1 MDTLATPAAPVAE
14 APDVM
19 VLTSRGV
26 REARKASS
34 VRSHDFRQS
43 GFLAASELRRIRQR
57 HEQFARSLGARIAMF
72 LRLECSL
79 TLAKVHI
86 ETYQKFIEPIA
97 NPSFITLFKTDPLKG
112 VGLFVLPPRL
122 ALSLVDRLLGGPG
135 AMPAEGRDLTDIE
148 VAVSDQATMLI
159 LNEWCNHWPEM
170 RGLHPTILSHEN
182 NSKFLQTAPPEASM
196 LILDLTAKIGEH
208 TETFQIV
215 FPYATVEP
223 LMRLLS
229 PSLPDA
235 AEEVAPTRNAQPG
248 WSSEFDSVKVA
259 ITAEWQ
265 GLKMSAGAVTRL
277 QPGDLIRLDP
287 ACAAQVL
294 VRLGNIPKFYGRPG
308 TSDAQWAVQ
317 LTAAISK

>member
-1 MDTLATPAAPVAE
+1 MEPQGQTEAA
-14 APDVM
+14 DVM

-26 REARKASS
+26 REPRKASA

-57 HEQFARSLGARIAMF
+57 HEQFVRSLGARIAMF

-86 ETYQKFIEPIA
+86 ESYQKFIEPIA
-97 NPSFITLFKTDPLKG
+97 NPSFITLFKADPLKG
-112 VGLFVLPPRL
+112 VGLFIISPRF
-122 ALSLVDRLLGGPG
+122 ALTLVDRLLGGPG
-135 AMPAEGRDLTDIE
+135 AMPAEGHDLTDIE

-159 LNEWCNHWPEM
+159 LTEWCNHWPEM
-170 RGLHPTILSHEN
+170 RGLHPTIISHEN
-182 NSKFLQTAPPEASM
+182 NSKFLQTAPPETSM
-196 LILDLTAKIGEH
+196 LILDIAAKIGEQ
-208 TETFQIV
+208 TENFQIV
-215 FPYATVEP
+215 FAYATVDP
-223 LMRLLS
+223 LLRLIS
-229 PSLPDA
+229 PSLPEA
-235 AEEVAPTRNAQPG
+235 AEVKPARNAQPG
-248 WSSEFDSVKVA
+248 WSSEFDAVKVPV
-259 ITAEWQ
+259 TAEWQ

-277 QPGDLIRLDP
+277 KPGDLVSLDP

>member
-1 MDTLATPAAPVAE
+1 MEAPTSAE
-14 APDVM
+14 ATEVM
-19 VLTSRGV
+19 VLTARGV
-26 REARKASS
+26 RESHKASA

-43 GFLAASELRRIRQR
+43 GLLAASELRRIRQR
-57 HEQFARSLGARIAMF
+57 HEQFVRSLGARLAMF

-86 ETYQKFIEPIA
+86 ESYQKFIDPIA
-97 NPSFITLFKTDPLKG
+97 NPSFITLFKADPLKG
-112 VGLFVLPPRL
+112 VGLIVLPPRF
-122 ALSLVDRLLGGPG
+122 ALTLVDRLLGGPG
-135 AMPAEGRDLTDIE
+135 AMPAEGHDLTDIE

-170 RGLHPTILSHEN
+170 RGLHPTLIGHEN
-182 NSKFLQTAPPEASM
+182 NSKFLQTAAPDTSM
-196 LILDLTAKIGEH
+196 MIIDIAAKIGEQA
-208 TETFQIV
+208 ENFQIV
-215 FPYATVEP
+215 FNYSTVEP
-223 LMRLLS
+223 LMRLIA
-229 PSLPDA
+229 PSLPET
-235 AEEVAPTRNAQPG
+235 EEVKPMRNAQPG
-248 WSSEFDSVKVA
+248 WSREFDSVKVP

-277 QPGDLIRLDP
+277 KPGDLVSLDP

-294 VRLGNIPKFYGRPG
+294 VRFGNVPKFYARPG